1 MMSKLNATTFGGI
14 GLGPNSDGQF
24 QIGGTYATAGDVSNA
39 AAGDGVTLTAA
50 KPFALAV
57 YADDGGTAIASSW
70 ASAGFFSYIN
80 FAAQAAGSAMALTGQ
95 VHIGANFT
103 AGDNIAGV
111 YGVTECD
118 SAKTINAHVFGG
130 LFGVSC
136 SAGTVGA
143 SYRVAA
149 IQTGVN
155 MTGATVS
162 GTQTHI
168 NFLGGTGGTATAA
181 MSFGTIA
188 NDMTGSGADKVAD
201 VSETPLGHIL
211 VYLGNTLGYV
221 NVYSDA
227 T

>member
-1 MMSKLNATTFGGI
+1 MTIKPSSYDGLA
-14 GLGPNSDGQF
+14 LGPNSDGQF
-24 QIGGTYATAGDVSNA
+24 ILGGTNATAGDMTSA
-39 AAGDGVTLTAA
+39 SAGQGITLTAA
-50 KPFALAV
+50 APFALSV
-57 YADDGGTAIASSW
+57 YADDGGTAVASSW
-70 ASAGFFSYIN
+70 VSAGFFSYIN

-95 VHIGANFT
+95 MHIGANFT
-103 AGDNIAGV
+103 AGDNVAGV
-111 YGVTECD
+111 YGTTECD

-188 NDMTGSGADKVAD
+188 NDMTGSGADRTASAASGTIVGRIK
-201 VSETPLGHIL
+201 
-211 VYLGNTLGYV
+211 VYLGATLGYI
-221 NVYSDA
+221 NVYP
-227 T
+227 TP

>member
-50 KPFALAV
+50 KPFAFSV

-95 VHIGANFT
+95 MHIGANFT

-111 YGVTECD
+111 YGITECD

-130 LFGVSC
+130 QFGVSL

-149 IQTGVN
+149 IQVGVN
-155 MTGATVS
+155 TNGATIS
-162 GTQTHI
+162 GTKTGI
-168 NFLGGTGGTATAA
+168 NFINAAAGGMSAA

-188 NDMTGSGADKVAD
+188 GDMTGCGADLVAD

-211 VYLGNTLGYV
+211 VYLGPTLGYI